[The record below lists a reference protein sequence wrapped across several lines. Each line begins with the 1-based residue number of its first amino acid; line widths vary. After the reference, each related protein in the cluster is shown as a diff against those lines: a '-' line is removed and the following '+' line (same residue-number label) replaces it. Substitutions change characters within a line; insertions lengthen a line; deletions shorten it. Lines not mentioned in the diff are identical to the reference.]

1 METLQP
7 KDHKN
12 SKKMFEYNNTPEH
25 LENVINAKISGK
37 YKSENYYAQIGLVQ
51 IFIETKLPVKVEY
64 LKVCLGYIDYILG
77 DYRYLFENQDLKEGT
92 LQAKEQFQGLLEEK
106 KNNTSI

>member
-1 METLQP
+1 MNP

-25 LENVINAKISGK
+25 LEKVINADISGK

-64 LKVCLGYIDYILG
+64 IKICLGYINYIFG
-77 DYRYLFENQDLKEGT
+77 DYRFLFQNQDLKEG
-92 LQAKEQFQGLLEEK
+92 LFQAKEQFTK
-106 KNNTSI
+106 IFDKAPTNSDYIDF